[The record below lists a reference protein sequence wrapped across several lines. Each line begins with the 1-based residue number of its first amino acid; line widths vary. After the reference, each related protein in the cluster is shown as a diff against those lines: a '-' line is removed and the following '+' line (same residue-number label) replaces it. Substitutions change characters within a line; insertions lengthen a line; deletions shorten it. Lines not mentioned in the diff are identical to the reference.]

1 MATAAHTMPQ
11 RGPLAFWRRPCGVR
25 LFRRWGDCSRIAA
38 ACNVTPQ
45 AVSQWKTV
53 PTHHVET
60 VARLLGVTPDRIRP
74 DLAQRKLM
82 TTSSMDPR
90 DAAAAQAQRD
100 ERLDRLT
107 AELEA
112 ARLAAQQ
119 ANVRTQSALTRMEE
133 ARLAYEQARSERRA
147 RRSAITRLHRQMRDA
162 GLPIPDLDADPDQPE
177 PSRSLS
183 GSAVGIGGVKTT
195 NPSNVDRTPSKLS
208 PPRNS

>member
-1 MATAAHTMPQ
+1 MAAAMHLLPQ

-45 AVSQWKTV
+45 AVSQWKLV
-53 PTHHVET
+53 PAHHVAT

-82 TTSSMDPR
+82 TATSMDPR

-100 ERLDRLT
+100 ERLDRMT
-107 AELEA
+107 ADLEA
-112 ARLAAQQ
+112 ARIAAQQ
-119 ANVRTQSALTRMEE
+119 ATVRAQSALTRMEE
-133 ARLAYEQARSERRA
+133 ARLAYEQARSEQRA
-147 RRSAITRLHRQMRDA
+147 RRSAITRLHRQMREA
-162 GLPIPDLDADPDQPE
+162 GLPIPDLDADTTPPR
-177 PSRSLS
+177 PSSAAS
-183 GSAVGIGGVKTT
+183 GVGGVKTT
-195 NPSNVDRTPSKLS
+195 GVKAVDRTPSKLS